1 MSIACIII
9 SNDSSVRNYVPISGG
24 SFVRKKEK
32 KNRKKGKKNMAKVIA
47 FDFLPS
53 RVFDVSPRRTVI
65 DYRGITMIGVLF

>member
-1 MSIACIII
+1 MHYYIERLVCTQLRAYL
-9 SNDSSVRNYVPISGG
+9 RG